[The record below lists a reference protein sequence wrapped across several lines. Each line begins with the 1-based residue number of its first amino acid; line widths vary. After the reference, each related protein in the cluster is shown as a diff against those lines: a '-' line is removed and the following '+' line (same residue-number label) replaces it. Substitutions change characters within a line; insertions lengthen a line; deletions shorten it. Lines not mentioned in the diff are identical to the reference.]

1 MEISKDGCSFLFQK
15 DKAFVQMN
23 NSYIRGWAE
32 TAQETALNLVMPDVV
47 EADID
52 YIGPTLALE
61 EFLKVLGLFKWAAG
75 VFGEAT
81 VVLVDNGGKLEV
93 VVPEQHGSAAHS
105 TYIKPDTGALPIVG
119 TIHSHPGMSA
129 FWSGTDRKD
138 QLKASGMHLVV
149 GLERGTGLISESLC
163 SLFTLR
169 TQKDYPLQKLVPD
182 YADQPA
188 LDFPEEWKALFKIE
202 PIPIPREPE
211 CREPWQRKLAERG
224 IYKEESCWRPDWC
237 GAWYDDPKGTSRSLI
252 EDYYALFAGVPE
264 MAPAQFTALE
274 CYAIYTSVQAC
285 GALGCGIYMFKKGE
299 LPYVFEPADF
309 EQALCDLCE
318 SGTPV
323 FVAKEQFLE
332 AAEML
337 DDPGVWEDLLES
349 KLLYKI
355 KEVIE

>member
-1 MEISKDGCSFLFQK
+1 MEISKGGCSFLFQK

-32 TAQETALNLVMPDVV
+32 TEQATALDLVMPDTV

-52 YIGPTLALE
+52 YIGPTLALD

-81 VVLVDNGGKLEV
+81 VVLVDNQGKLEV
-93 VVPEQHGSAAHS
+93 RVPEQHGTAAHS
-105 TYIKPDTGALPIVG
+105 TYIRPDTGALPIVG

-129 FWSGTDRKD
+129 FWSGTDRND
-138 QLKASGMHLVV
+138 QLKASGMHLVI
-149 GLERGTGLISESLC
+149 GLERGTGLISDSLC

-224 IYKEESCWRPDWC
+224 TYKEASCWRPDWC
-237 GAWYDDPKGTSRSLI
+237 GAWYDDPKGTVRSSI
-252 EDYYALFAGVPE
+252 EDFYALFAGVPE
-264 MAPAQFTALE
+264 MEPVQFEALE
-274 CYAIYTSVQAC
+274 GYAIYTSLQVY

-299 LPYVFEPADF
+299 LPYVFEPADLG
-309 EQALCDLCE
+309 QALCDLCE
-318 SGTPV
+318 SGVPV

-332 AAEML
+332 SAEML

-349 KLLYKI
+349 QLLYKI
-355 KEVIE
+355 KEVID